1 MKTSLLLVY
10 FEAVV
15 KVTTEK
21 CIKVN
26 ACVGVRFS
34 PSRPLLI
41 SLGSLFSGS
50 SLFLLQSFLFSTGLI
65 FTRTKSQKVSDCNK
79 TSKRLVL
86 IYPFNFICFHFSLG
100 TCGTH
105 SLWIGTIPSTSSRWK
120 HWLIIANPLLWAA
133 EVKHLWFLFFIGSVL
148 FCCCCVLFYFHRVI
162 ILNVVL
168 NVHIV
173 IDYWFSF

>member
-21 CIKVN
+21 FITVN
-26 ACVGVRFS
+26 ACVSVRFS

-50 SLFLLQSFLFSTGLI
+50 SLFLLQSFLFFTGLI
-65 FTRTKSQKVSDCNK
+65 FTRTKSRKVSDCNK
-79 TSKRLVL
+79 TRKRLVL

-105 SLWIGTIPSTSSRWK
+105 FGLAQYHQHPAGGSID
-120 HWLIIANPLLWAA
+120 LLPI
-133 EVKHLWFLFFIGSVL
+133 L
-148 FCCCCVLFYFHRVI
+148 CVEQQK
-162 ILNVVL
+162 
-168 NVHIV
+168 
-173 IDYWFSF
+173 